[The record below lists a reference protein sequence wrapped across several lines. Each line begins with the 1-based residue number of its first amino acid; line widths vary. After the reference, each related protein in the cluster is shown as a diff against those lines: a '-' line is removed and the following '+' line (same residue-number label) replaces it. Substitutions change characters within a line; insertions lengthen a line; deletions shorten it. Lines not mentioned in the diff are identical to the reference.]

1 MVDRPFVN
9 VFASC
14 YNFKVLF
21 IVHFT
26 FAASLTQDLY
36 TKVFTVMLP
45 KTKSNDTVGAT
56 ERKQIKY
63 SYEMRNMTRD
73 SNVCCDQT
81 IQHIKYST

>member
-1 MVDRPFVN
+1 
-9 VFASC
+9 
-14 YNFKVLF
+14 
-21 IVHFT
+21 
-26 FAASLTQDLY
+26 
-36 TKVFTVMLP
+36 MLP